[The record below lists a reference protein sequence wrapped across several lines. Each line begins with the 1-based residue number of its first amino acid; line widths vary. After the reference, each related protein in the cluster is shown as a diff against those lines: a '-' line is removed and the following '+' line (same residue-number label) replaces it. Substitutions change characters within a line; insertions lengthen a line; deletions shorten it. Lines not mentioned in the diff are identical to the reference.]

1 MLKIQHK
8 NFNKDHF

>member
-8 NFNKDHF
+8 NFNKDF